1 MNWDAIVMEDGDN
14 RGNMIWPTIL
24 MVTPVGIPLAG
35 FLRTVD
41 IFEHDSGSRLI
52 CFHNSFGYCAR
63 LLYHASLF

>member
-1 MNWDAIVMEDGDN
+1 
-14 RGNMIWPTIL
+14 MIWPTIL

-41 IFEHDSGSRLI
+41 ISEHDSGSRLI